1 MAAHACMA
9 VMSAC
14 QNCIFLAACCLLA
27 ATAIVASQS
36 SENRNFSS
44 SRDLYLLVLAP
55 FPIPTNKFKVYS
67 AGYSLLAGVD
77 VALEIINERSDI
89 LPGYRLTYVV
99 GNSACTSSTRAVVAL
114 AENIFHG
121 DHNVAG
127 IVGPACSGAASAVA
141 PLITRDDEVN
151 LLQVT
156 IATSPQL
163 TVTEY
168 RNTYLAIS
176 SALVYVDIFIELLEK
191 YQWSRIGVFAEINR
205 FYFLST
211 FRSFQEG
218 VPSNKIAFTSGI
230 DVSFLPVIRARDELV
245 RVLFVFAGGVLSS
258 RLMCM
263 AFHKG
268 VIYPH
273 HQWIF
278 HDKNINYF
286 LQEISFI
293 IDGKRFHCTRKQMQR
308 AFEGAIFARYDLQ
321 QSDTTKFIGDITYAE
336 YLICYDQKLREGNE
350 FDEYANAYYDAV
362 WAMALSLNNS
372 LVWFKEHNTSLSDY
386 NYKNADATE
395 EIRGQLLGLNF
406 NGITGLINF
415 TKYRE
420 SQTRVDLFQIVLNDE
435 TESNNTHME
444 KKVGVHITSLELL
457 GGEEFIKSDFDKVVD
472 ISPWDRVLSIIVLV
486 LLVLIV
492 VANMLL
498 VAVSIVFS
506 SHSYIK
512 ASSPHLNLLIFSG
525 CCCILVG
532 VMMSVSGPAFLTSYT
547 GFSAWVHSLLCVMP
561 WWCFNMGYSLIY
573 GTLCGKVW
581 RVYRIFMLST
591 IKHRFIADYPIIIFV
606 LGLLA
611 FDVVV
616 NISFNTVN
624 PCYLQ
629 VVEEYFDGSDQVRFT
644 VGCTNQYPVLQYI
657 YVAIVVASKGLLLF
671 ILFFLAMLTRHV
683 NNPMFRNT
691 TEIAIITFCILF
703 INGIGLP
710 LTLLLSIDRLWS
722 LVLLLITFSSPVV
735 LCQFFIFLPPL
746 LPLFREK
753 WRYISKHLFH
763 S

>member
-1 MAAHACMA
+1 MLARRKC
-9 VMSAC
+9 V
-14 QNCIFLAACCLLA
+14 FLAACSLLA
-27 ATAIVASQS
+27 ATAVVVS
-36 SENRNFSS
+36 STGDSEDQPPYSSS

-55 FPIPTNKFKVYS
+55 FPIPATRELGIYS

-89 LPGYRLTYVV
+89 LPGYRLTYVT
-99 GNSACTSSTRAVVAL
+99 GNSACTSSTRAVIAL

-141 PLITRDDEVN
+141 PLIARDDEVN
-151 LLQVT
+151 LLEVT

-168 RNTYLAIS
+168 RNTYLALS

-191 YQWSRIGVFAEINR
+191 YQWSRIGVFSEMNR

-211 FRSFQEG
+211 FRFFQER
-218 VPSNKIAFTSGI
+218 VPSNRIAFTSGI
-230 DVSFLPVIRARDELV
+230 DVSFLPVVRARDELV

-278 HDKNINYF
+278 HDKNIIYF
-286 LQEISFI
+286 IQEISFI
-293 IDGKRFHCTRKQMQR
+293 IDDKRFHCTREQMQR

-321 QSDTTKFIGDITYAE
+321 RDPQSDTTKFIGDITYAE
-336 YLICYDQKLREGNE
+336 YLIRYDQKLREGNK

-372 LVWFKEHNTSLSDY
+372 MVWFKEHNTSLSDY
-386 NYKNADATE
+386 NYKNADAME

-420 SQTRVDLFQIVLNDE
+420 CQTRVDLYQIVPNNE

-444 KKVGVHITSLELL
+444 KKVGVHITSLKLL
-457 GGEEFIKSDFDKVVD
+457 GGEEFVRSDFDKVVD
-472 ISPWDRVLSIIVLV
+472 TSTWDRVVSIFALV

-498 VAVSIVFS
+498 VTASIVFS

-512 ASSPHLNLLIFSG
+512 ASSPRLNLPIFSG
-525 CCCILVG
+525 CCCIIVG

-573 GTLCGKVW
+573 GTLCGRAW
-581 RVYRIFMLST
+581 RVYRIFRVFS
-591 IKHRFIADYPIIIFV
+591 IKHYFISDRSIIIFV
-606 LGLLA
+606 LALLV
-611 FDVVV
+611 FDVII
-616 NISFNTVN
+616 NISFSSAN

-629 VVEEYFDGSDQVRFT
+629 VVEEYFDGNNQIRLT
-644 VGCTNQYPVLQYI
+644 VGCTCQYPVLQHI
-657 YVAIVVASKGLLLF
+657 YVAIIVTTKGLLLF

-691 TEIAIITFCILF
+691 TEIAVITFCILF

-710 LTLLLSIDRLWS
+710 LTLFLTIDRLWT

-735 LCQFFIFLPPL
+735 LCHFFIFLPPL

-753 WRYISKHLFH
+753 LAVHFRTSV
-763 S
+763 SS